1 MAAAAT
7 LAEEITCQTIEIIA
21 TLRLVETCGI
31 MDMRLQLIELKLH
44 VVLTWLRVLVVR
56 EKSASGARKRAV
68 DDFVDG
74 VLGFISS
81 VCRAIDLIKIHH
93 WRFDEVMGAVKRRTL
108 TGQERWFDEVMGE
121 MKSMMK
127 TLTEQE
133 RWLTYSSFPLSEQ
146 SQPHRETTTLLI
158 PDINM
163 KEKQG
168 LAVGIEEDVQII
180 IARLIGGKVSRG
192 VISIV
197 GNEGIGKTTLAQK
210 VYMNSMISRHFPCCA
225 WVTVTQ
231 QFDKS
236 SVILQIAKQAMM
248 GVGIA
253 EREWHPLEL
262 MWRIPR
268 LLRLKR
274 YLIVLDDIPTPKA
287 WNTLQALL
295 PQTSNGSRIIVTT
308 RNRDLLRDSGPDC
321 YIHEMR
327 VLSDEEGWTLFN
339 TTLGFSVPLELEQ
352 LGREI
357 VKKYL
362 GLPRAISAAGNFL
375 SRKPTTWDQW
385 SMMLNLINDDRLAVY
400 HTLNTTAEA
409 LSPKAKDCLF
419 YFGYFHQDYDIPARR
434 LFVLWVA
441 EGLFH
446 QESGHNKEPPE
457 SVAEKILMELIQQ
470 NMIQV
475 AKWKPNRKVKSCR
488 INYLLRDTW
497 LAKAEEASFLQSSRI
512 ASSSGSGLGSGKIM
526 RLVDHFDR
534 EELCFSHI
542 HGRDTLKKSSF
553 QECYGDLRS
562 FLSFDARE
570 GPDPGEDV
578 GNFLRRGIAR
588 GCFKRLKVIDLEG
601 VFQPRL
607 PESLGKI
614 VELRYLGLRRTYLG
628 MLPSSIGN
636 LLNLLTLDLK
646 QTKISTLPPSLW
658 KIQKL
663 RHIYLSEGYRCRFVP
678 PPSTSSPIDIQTL
691 WGAFVDEKSE
701 VEYGLDKLINLR
713 KLGLMCQLTSS
724 QQKPLAEWIAKL
736 NHLES
741 LRLKSIDEM
750 VRPSNLYL
758 KPLSSLKNLSI
769 IYLFG
774 RLVNPIVVDN
784 LPESLTEI
792 TLSVSGLTEDPMP
805 KLGKLPNLRILNL
818 FAMSYTGK
826 IMVCSSDSFP
836 LLRVLNIWKLE
847 EVEEW
852 IVEEGALTILKE
864 LEIRSCNKLE
874 MIPDGLQNLVH
885 CSKLKLTKMPNEFNE
900 RVTENQGQDWSK
912 VAHVPSIIIKD

>member
-1 MAAAAT
+1 
-7 LAEEITCQTIEIIA
+7 
-21 TLRLVETCGI
+21 
-31 MDMRLQLIELKLH
+31 
-44 VVLTWLRVLVVR
+44 
-56 EKSASGARKRAV
+56 
-68 DDFVDG
+68 
-74 VLGFISS
+74 
-81 VCRAIDLIKIHH
+81 
-93 WRFDEVMGAVKRRTL
+93 
-108 TGQERWFDEVMGE
+108 MGE
-121 MKSMMK
+121 MDSMMRP
-127 TLTEQE
+127 LTEQE
-133 RWLTYSSFPLSEQ
+133 RWLTYSSSPQSEQ
-146 SQPHRETTTLLI
+146 PQPHRETTTLLI
-158 PDINM
+158 PDITM

-168 LAVGIEEDVQII
+168 PVVGIEEDVQII

-210 VYMNSMISRHFPCCA
+210 VYENSMISRHFPCRA

-231 QFDKS
+231 QFDTS
-236 SVILQIAKQAMM
+236 SVILQIVKQVMM
-248 GVGIA
+248 GGGIA
-253 EREWHPLEL
+253 EREWHPLEVMGEL
-262 MWRIPR
+262 IWKIHR
-268 LLRLKR
+268 LLRHKR
-274 YLIVLDDIPTPKA
+274 YLIVLDDIPTPEA

-295 PQTSNGSRIIVTT
+295 PQTSNGSRILVTT

-321 YIHEMR
+321 YIHEKR

-357 VKKYL
+357 VKKYM
-362 GLPRAISAAGNFL
+362 GMPREISSVGDLL
-375 SRKPTTWDQW
+375 SQKPKTLEQW
-385 SMMLNLINDDRLAVY
+385 SRVRDLINHDQLAV
-400 HTLNTTAEA
+400 HQTLNTTAEE
-409 LSPKAKDCLF
+409 LSPEAKACLL

-434 LFVLWVA
+434 LVVLWVT

-446 QESGHNKEPPE
+446 QERGNNKEPPE
-457 SVAEKILMELIQQ
+457 SVAEKLLMELIQQ

-488 INYLLRDTW
+488 MNYLLRDAW
-497 LAKAEEASFLQSSRI
+497 LTKAEDAGFLQSRRI
-512 ASSSGSGLGSGKIM
+512 ASSSGSGSGSVKIM
-526 RLVDHFDR
+526 RLVDRFDR
-534 EELCFSHI
+534 EEHCFSHI

-553 QECYGDLRS
+553 REYYGDLRS

-636 LLNLLTLDLK
+636 LINLLTLDLK

-691 WGAFVDEKSE
+691 WGAFVDEKSQ
-701 VEYGLDKLINLR
+701 VEYGLHRLINLR
-713 KLGLMCQLTSS
+713 KLGLMCQLTSLK
-724 QQKPLAEWIAKL
+724 QEPLAEWIAKL

-750 VRPSNLYL
+750 VQPSNLYL
-758 KPLSSLKNLSI
+758 ESLSSLKNLSS
-769 IYLFG
+769 IYLLG
-774 RLVNPIVVDN
+774 RLKNPIVVDS

-792 TLSVSGLTEDPMP
+792 TLSVSELTEDPMP
-805 KLGKLPNLRILNL
+805 KLGKLRNLRILNL
-818 FAMSYTGK
+818 FARSYTGK

-847 EVEEW
+847 ELEEW
-852 IVEEGALTILKE
+852 IVEEGALTILME
-864 LEIRSCNKLE
+864 LEIRSCNKLK
-874 MIPDGLQNLVH
+874 MIPDGLQHLVH
-885 CSKLKLTKMPNEFNE
+885 FSELKLTKMPNEFNE
-900 RVTENQGQDWSK
+900 RVTEYERQYWSK
-912 VAHVPSIIIKD
+912 VAHGPSIISKD